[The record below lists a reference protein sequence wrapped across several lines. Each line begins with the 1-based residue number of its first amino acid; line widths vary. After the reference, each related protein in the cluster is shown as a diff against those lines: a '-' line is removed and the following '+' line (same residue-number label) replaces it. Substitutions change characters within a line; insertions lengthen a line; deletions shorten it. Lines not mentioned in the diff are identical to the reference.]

1 MSLARLF
8 PSGELLLPVPQAE
21 LTGELGPLLLLVKK
35 GHKPLCPWAAVMTQ
49 QVSKPPMQ
57 VSAKFS
63 PAISSYKTEQ
73 KQ

>member
-8 PSGELLLPVPQAE
+8 PSGELLLPVPQ

-35 GHKPLCPWAAVMTQ
+35 GHKTLCLWAAVMTQ